1 MTMRE
6 ERNIIITMNPDQ
18 LRKLADKME
27 QAYPTLKIGD
37 STFVDFL
44 GYKPDL
50 RVSLHLDQ
58 EWFNTTKTG
67 QSKGS
72 TCI

>member
-27 QAYPTLKIGD
+27 QQYPTLKIGD

-58 EWFNTTKTG
+58 EWFNKKTEG
-67 QSKGS
+67 D
-72 TCI
+72 